1 MDSKK
6 YLDKQRYK
14 IKTKDHNKIRIL
26 IYGRPSEKR
35 NCFESIV
42 DGLSNFF
49 KTLPKNERI
58 NYSIIS
64 VGESHE
70 NIILQPGIVIKSLG
84 KLTIEGY
91 IQHLE
96 KSHIGIS
103 LMASPHPSYPP
114 LEMATF
120 GLYTITNKFENKD
133 ISKNHPMIHSI
144 DYPLPEDVS
153 KELKKAVDYVKT
165 KSYKIITATI
175 PTNMNKVS
183 WARNIEGAH
192 IAPINSNNLK

>member
-1 MDSKK
+1 MLNQ
-6 YLDKQRYK
+6 YA
-14 IKTKDHNKIRIL
+14 
-26 IYGRPSEKR
+26 
-35 NCFESIV
+35 
-42 DGLSNFF
+42 F
-49 KTLPKNERI
+49 KFHWMLRLCV
-58 NYSIIS
+58 IS
-64 VGESHE
+64 VYLRVTLVQDHDTQNIHE